1 MVGIGKDKQ
10 TEVIEK
16 SLAEKKS
23 SRNKAK
29 RSSFDHH
36 SHSLLD
42 FSITNLFFSLP
53 SFF

>member
-16 SLAEKKS
+16 SLAEMKS

-29 RSSFDHH
+29 RSSFD
-36 SHSLLD
+36 SSPLSLLD
-42 FSITNLFFSLP
+42 FSVTNLFYSP
-53 SFF
+53 PRFF